1 MSSRRRAVREGAWRA
16 VAAAL
21 ATLGACLLLG
31 LLGGC
36 GGESASTAT
45 REATLVLDFVPGP
58 VHAGIYEA
66 LAKGYYEDEGIDLRV
81 IEPTST
87 ADTLKLIDAGKAEF
101 GIADGLDVAGQIDAG
116 RGAEAIMAI
125 AQRPLGGVIT
135 LTESGFDSPKDLEG
149 RRIGVTG
156 VPSDDAIL
164 DAVVAADGGD
174 PAAVERVTI
183 GFNGVQSLEA
193 GKVDGFTGFIP
204 ADGVQAE
211 VDGYPTT
218 SFAPDE
224 YGGLDYPGLV
234 VFSTQQQIADD
245 PALAA
250 GFVAATVRGY
260 EDVIADPGSGADAL
274 LAANPAIDP
283 EFAHA
288 SLQAYLPRSRPA
300 AGRSGPSTGTRS
312 SGCRTSCSTPG

>member
-1 MSSRRRAVREGAWRA
+1 M
-16 VAAAL
+16 
-21 ATLGACLLLG
+21 
-31 LLGGC
+31 
-36 GGESASTAT
+36 
-45 REATLVLDFVPGP
+45 
-58 VHAGIYEA
+58 
-66 LAKGYYEDEGIDLRV
+66 

-116 RGAEAIMAI
+116 RDAEAIMAI

-245 PALAA
+245 PGLAA

-260 EDVIADPGSGADAL
+260 EDVIADPGLGRRRPARGEPGHRSGVRAR
-274 LAANPAIDP
+274 LASRPTC
-283 EFAHA
+283 
-288 SLQAYLPRSRPA
+288 RCSRPA